1 MEVRGTERELWRGR
15 QLPLEF
21 QCNIR
26 IPQGK
31 GTREVQ
37 HTDTDLTTTVSADA
51 IAQKMNRTHGG
62 NVYEAARRYGFAE
75 NKIIDFSSNVN
86 PLGPSSVAKR
96 AAKRAL
102 SSIGRYPDPDLL
114 ELRSA
119 IGRYFG
125 IKYGH
130 VICGNGSNALI
141 HLIPRVFKPK
151 KALIPFPTFTEYAA
165 AVEDAGGEV
174 VPFSLLEREG
184 FRVDPVEMS
193 FALKDVDMAFLCNPN
208 NPTGRTVPK
217 EEMLEIVRFA
227 LQHGVRLVVDEAF
240 MDFDFMDSDSII
252 KEAVESS
259 HLICLRTFTTFFG
272 MPGLQIGYAVSDEK
286 TIAALRDRQEPWTVS
301 IPSERAAIAVLGDWP
316 FIKKTRRLIEKER
329 GRLLSAL
336 RILPGV
342 ETFPCSANFILIKVT
357 SMDVPTFINK
367 LGERGMLVRDCSS
380 FPDSTDAISG
390 SRCGPGGTTG
400 VLSKRSES
408 CWSGNFLSDHDRSD
422 MKPDALCR
430 SRAMDAQILHDM
442 LI

>member
-1 MEVRGTERELWRGR
+1 MEVRRTESELRNER

-21 QCNIR
+21 QIKIR
-26 IPQGK
+26 IPKGK
-31 GTREVQ
+31 GTPEVR
-37 HTDTDLTTTVSADA
+37 HTETEIDTSVSADV
-51 IAQKMNRTHGG
+51 IAQKTTRTHGG
-62 NVYEAARRYGFAE
+62 NIYEAARRYGYAE
-75 NKIIDFSSNVN
+75 SKILDFSSNVN

-114 ELRSA
+114 ELRTA
-119 IGRYFG
+119 IARYFG
-125 IKYGH
+125 IKSGH

-151 KALIPFPTFTEYAA
+151 KALIPFPTFSEYTI

-208 NPTGRTVPK
+208 NPTGK
-217 EEMLEIVRFA
+217 ILSKMEMLEIVRFS

-259 HLICLRTFTTFFG
+259 HLICLRDFTAFFG
-272 MPGLQIGYAVSDEK
+272 MPGLRIGYAVSDEK
-286 TIAALRDRQEPWTVS
+286 TIAALRDRQELWNVS
-301 IPSERAAIAVLGDWP
+301 IPSERAAIAALGDWP
-316 FIKKTRRLIEKER
+316 YIKKTRRLIEKER

-357 SMDVPTFINK
+357 SMDVPTFIGK

-380 FPDSTDAISG
+380 FPGLDERYIRITVRTWWDN
-390 SRCGPGGTTG
+390 R
-400 VLSKRSES
+400 R
-408 CWSGNFLSDHDRSD
+408 
-422 MKPDALCR
+422 
-430 SRAMDAQILHDM
+430 
-442 LI
+442 LIKAFRELLVR